1 MEEIV
6 WSSGEKCEKTKKK
19 NKPLL
24 NDKNEIIHN
33 IPYRSEYNIRKNN
46 KLDGKRASEIMD
58 RQMFAQTCQNPFLNK
73 NYTDVLSD
81 QDKFMKP
88 QNSSIQN
95 E

>member
-1 MEEIV
+1 
-6 WSSGEKCEKTKKK
+6 
-19 NKPLL
+19 
-24 NDKNEIIHN
+24 
-33 IPYRSEYNIRKNN
+33 
-46 KLDGKRASEIMD
+46 MD

>member
-1 MEEIV
+1 MSTPNTFLARDKVILFV
-6 WSSGEKCEKTKKK
+6 RHGETES
-19 NKPLL
+19 
-24 NDKNEIIHN
+24 NEIIHN